1 MRLFTTSKGV
11 LAVVA
16 TAPPTAPDK
25 KFRNSSEF
33 FDYTNELSIIAS
45 VLVVVYLG
53 GPQGSLQMA
62 DKTKVYT

>member
-33 FDYTNELSIIAS
+33 FDYTNELSILAL
-45 VLVVVYLG
+45 VLVIYLG

-62 DKTKVYT
+62 DKAKVYT

>member
-25 KFRNSSEF
+25 KLRNSSEF
-33 FDYTNELSIIAS
+33 FDYTNELSILAL
-45 VLVVVYLG
+45 VLVIYLG

-62 DKTKVYT
+62 DKAKVYT